1 LDLASNLFVS
11 RASGILAICTT
22 HDCHPKITLVWQR
35 RVFLKVKTAGFPA
48 TVVIFRGQNKNDLR
62 IACVPHALD
71 LSMLANTDPSSTL
84 LFAAALAADHAL
96 TISFN
101 LWFGTALLL
110 AILFLFLLLKLMPSL
125 TYRSMEISEVELGI
139 GQQKIT
145 LRPNTVDKQVAYQIW
160 VELSTR
166 KLGIPVDIEKDII
179 VEVYTSWYKVWGQR
193 VWGQS
198 ENS

>member
-1 LDLASNLFVS
+1 
-11 RASGILAICTT
+11 
-22 HDCHPKITLVWQR
+22 
-35 RVFLKVKTAGFPA
+35 
-48 TVVIFRGQNKNDLR
+48 
-62 IACVPHALD
+62 
-71 LSMLANTDPSSTL
+71 MLANTDPSSTL

-166 KLGIPVDIEKDII
+166 KLGIPVDIEKDLI
-179 VEVYTSWYKVWGQR
+179 VEVYNSWYKVWGQR

-198 ENS
+198 ENSWIEKYLADARDDLAGPLDHGCLFMTDYGEPFNGERLGH